1 MGLIL
6 KFRRNPTHRPRSLRL
21 LPVER
26 YSRDSNET
34 DENNKQTVEV
44 RHGPVPCVIK
54 PLRRKA
60 LTKPLRRKALTK

>member
-1 MGLIL
+1 MIDEQTLEG
-6 KFRRNPTHRPRSLRL
+6 RRDNLSQANQAVPHF
-21 LPVER
+21 
-26 YSRDSNET
+26 SRDSNET

-60 LTKPLRRKALTK
+60 LTK